1 VHPRLGGRVLA
12 PGRPVP
18 KRLFEGVVRAV
29 LGCGAIAQDTYQ
41 RAEDAV
47 VRGPVEALE
56 IRLVTG
62 PVLLAF
68 DLA

>member
-1 VHPRLGGRVLA
+1 VG
-12 PGRPVP
+12 
-18 KRLFEGVVRAV
+18 AV
-29 LGCGAIAQDTYQ
+29 LRGSAIAQDTDE

-47 VRGPVEALE
+47 VGGPVEALE

>member
-1 VHPRLGGRVLA
+1 M
-12 PGRPVP
+12 
-18 KRLFEGVVRAV
+18 RAV
-29 LGCGAIAQDTYQ
+29 LGGRAVAQHPDQGAQ
-41 RAEDAV
+41 DAV

-56 IRLVTG
+56 IGLVTR

>member
-1 VHPRLGGRVLA
+1 
-12 PGRPVP
+12 
-18 KRLFEGVVRAV
+18 VRAV
-29 LGCGAIAQDTYQ
+29 LSSGAIAQDTDE

-47 VRGPVEALE
+47 VGGPVEALE

>member
-1 VHPRLGGRVLA
+1 
-12 PGRPVP
+12 
-18 KRLFEGVVRAV
+18 VRAV
-29 LGCGAIAQDTYQ
+29 LRGAAIPQDTDE

-47 VRGPVEALE
+47 VRGPVQALE
-56 IRLVTG
+56 IRLITG

>member
-1 VHPRLGGRVLA
+1 M
-12 PGRPVP
+12 
-18 KRLFEGVVRAV
+18 RAV
-29 LGCGAIAQDTYQ
+29 LGSGSIAEDTDE

>member
-1 VHPRLGGRVLA
+1 M
-12 PGRPVP
+12 
-18 KRLFEGVVRAV
+18 RAV
-29 LGCGAIAQDTYQ
+29 LGGGAIAQDTDE

-56 IRLVTG
+56 IRLVTR

>member
-1 VHPRLGGRVLA
+1 M
-12 PGRPVP
+12 
-18 KRLFEGVVRAV
+18 RAV
-29 LGCGAIAQDTYQ
+29 LGGGTIAQDTDE
-41 RAEDAV
+41 RAQDAV
-47 VRGPVEALE
+47 VRGPIEALE